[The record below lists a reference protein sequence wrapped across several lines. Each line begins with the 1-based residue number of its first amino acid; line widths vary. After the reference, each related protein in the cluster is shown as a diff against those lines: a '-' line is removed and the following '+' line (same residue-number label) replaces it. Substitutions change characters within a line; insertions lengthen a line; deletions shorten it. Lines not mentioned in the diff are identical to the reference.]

1 MQIIKIVHSIVI
13 YLIATITYVIGTSI
27 ALSISLTQKDTS
39 QPFLIAAHL
48 WAKLLIGVSGSRV
61 KVQGIENFPKSG
73 GLVLVANHQSATDII
88 VLLASLPQGF
98 RFIIKQELFK
108 VPVFGWYLRKA
119 GYLSIDR
126 DSGRSAIKTL
136 HQAKE
141 LIHQGNNILI
151 FPEGTRSKDGKV
163 GEFKRGSLMLAF
175 ISHAPILPI
184 TIDGSCNIM
193 QKGGF
198 ILNYTK
204 VNLTISP
211 LIKTEVPENHK
222 KEDQEKVLNQV
233 REQII
238 SKLSRLD

>member
-1 MQIIKIVHSIVI
+1 MV
-13 YLIATITYVIGTSI
+13 YLIAALTYVIGTSI
-27 ALSISLTQKDTS
+27 AFAISMQEKDKTR
-39 QPFLIAAHL
+39 PFLIAARM
-48 WAKLLIGVSGSRV
+48 WAKLLICMSGSKL
-61 KVQGIENFPKSG
+61 KVYGLENFPKNN
-73 GLVLVANHQSATDII
+73 GLVVVANHQSAADILI
-88 VLLASLPQGF
+88 LLAGLPQSF

-108 VPVFGWYLRKA
+108 VPIFGWYLRKA

-126 DSGRSAIKTL
+126 DSARSAIKTL
-136 HQAKE
+136 NQAKD
-141 LIHQGNNILI
+141 LIKQGENILI

-184 TIDGSCNIM
+184 TIDGSYNIM

-198 ILNYTK
+198 ILNYTT

-211 LIKTEVPENHK
+211 AIQSEVPENHK
-222 KEDQEKVLNQV
+222 REDQEKVLNEV

-238 SKLSRLD
+238 SKLSCAN